1 MKYFSI
7 LLLAISLY
15 SCKEDKK
22 EIKEEPKSINGTS
35 DQKTESDSV
44 SLNVTQPA
52 EVKNETLEDDGQDEV
67 MLEKDILFN
76 GKLKRIFELKDFE
89 KVFGK
94 ADSTKLMSETQ
105 PCTYIFE
112 DTGDGKNDKYLYKN
126 ESCFENT
133 EQKVGVNEFWFL
145 NGNYILYKGIKIDG
159 SSTIDD
165 IKKIFP
171 NSVKNIS
178 ELDSPGRGK
187 VQLIRLRE
195 DKENISDGHI
205 NIYFK
210 NNRVQSIHWWFP
222 C

>member
-1 MKYFSI
+1 MKNFSI
-7 LLLAISLY
+7 LLLVISLY

-22 EIKEEPKSINGTS
+22 EVKEEPKSISETI
-35 DQKTESDSV
+35 DHKIQPDSIN
-44 SLNVTQPA
+44 LNITQPK
-52 EVKNETLEDDGQDEV
+52 EVKNEIEDDDGQDEV

-94 ADSTKLMSETQ
+94 ADSIKLMSELQ

-112 DTGDGKNDKYLYKN
+112 DIGDGKNDKYLYKN

-145 NGNYILYKGIKIDG
+145 HGNYILYKGIKIDEK
-159 SSTIDD
+159 STIDD

-187 VQLIRLRE
+187 VQVIRLRE

-210 NNRVQSIHWWFP
+210 NSRVQSIHWWFP